1 LGYKNTYN
9 AMNLEKH
16 EIVQQTGFFKD
27 HSYDTDSPL
36 LDLKLSKNISNPT
49 DSEARRLQRKL
60 KKKGWA
66 CYGAEKR
73 RGNLYVKYIPSGAI

>member
-1 LGYKNTYN
+1 MK
-9 AMNLEKH
+9 LEKRD
-16 EIVQQTGFFKD
+16 EIRQIGFFKD

-66 CYGAEKR
+66 FHGAEKR
-73 RGNLYVKYIPSGAI
+73 RGNLYVQYIPSGAI